1 MPRVKKS
8 VASRARRKKW
18 LGMAKG
24 FRSGRRRLYRSA
36 REAVERALTF
46 AYRDRKVRK
55 REFRALWIVRI
66 NAALRPLGMSYSK
79 FIGGLKKA
87 EIDLDRKVLADMAI
101 FDPAWVRQGGR
112 PLSPGA
118 VKGVSGFR
126 LVAQASR
133 PARPSG
139 PRLARR
145 HAKRSEV
152 SRFFT
157 SLCFVK
163 MTGRPERI
171 PPGMTIDQVK
181 SLESIALQNI
191 RQARTPEELELLRVK
206 YLGRKGDLT
215 GPAESRK

>member
-66 NAALRPLGMSYSK
+66 NAALRPLGKSYSK

-87 EIDLDRKVLADMAI
+87 EINLDRKVLADMAV
-101 FDPAWVRQGGR
+101 FDPQGFAKVAE
-112 PLSPGA
+112 LSRG
-118 VKGVSGFR
+118 
-126 LVAQASR
+126 
-133 PARPSG
+133 
-139 PRLARR
+139 
-145 HAKRSEV
+145 
-152 SRFFT
+152 
-157 SLCFVK
+157 
-163 MTGRPERI
+163 
-171 PPGMTIDQVK
+171 
-181 SLESIALQNI
+181 
-191 RQARTPEELELLRVK
+191 
-206 YLGRKGDLT
+206 GD
-215 GPAESRK
+215 

>member
-55 REFRALWIVRI
+55 REFRALWIIRI

-87 EIDLDRKVLADMAI
+87 EIDLDRKVLADLAVV
-101 FDPAWVRQGGR
+101 DPQGFAR
-112 PLSPGA
+112 
-118 VKGVSGFR
+118 
-126 LVAQASR
+126 VADIS
-133 PARPSG
+133 
-139 PRLARR
+139 
-145 HAKRSEV
+145 
-152 SRFFT
+152 
-157 SLCFVK
+157 
-163 MTGRPERI
+163 
-171 PPGMTIDQVK
+171 
-181 SLESIALQNI
+181 
-191 RQARTPEELELLRVK
+191 RQAL
-206 YLGRKGDLT
+206 
-215 GPAESRK
+215 

>member
-87 EIDLDRKVLADMAI
+87 EINLDRKVLADLAVI
-101 FDPAWVRQGGR
+101 DPQGFAKVAD
-112 PLSPGA
+112 LS
-118 VKGVSGFR
+118 
-126 LVAQASR
+126 
-133 PARPSG
+133 
-139 PRLARR
+139 
-145 HAKRSEV
+145 
-152 SRFFT
+152 
-157 SLCFVK
+157 
-163 MTGRPERI
+163 
-171 PPGMTIDQVK
+171 
-181 SLESIALQNI
+181 
-191 RQARTPEELELLRVK
+191 RQAL
-206 YLGRKGDLT
+206 
-215 GPAESRK
+215 

>member
-66 NAALRPLGMSYSK
+66 NAALRPLGLSYSK

-87 EIDLDRKVLADMAI
+87 EINLDRKVLADLAVV
-101 FDPAWVRQGGR
+101 DPQGFAR
-112 PLSPGA
+112 VADLS
-118 VKGVSGFR
+118 
-126 LVAQASR
+126 
-133 PARPSG
+133 
-139 PRLARR
+139 
-145 HAKRSEV
+145 
-152 SRFFT
+152 
-157 SLCFVK
+157 
-163 MTGRPERI
+163 
-171 PPGMTIDQVK
+171 
-181 SLESIALQNI
+181 
-191 RQARTPEELELLRVK
+191 RQAL
-206 YLGRKGDLT
+206 
-215 GPAESRK
+215 